1 MPKFEFV
8 SHAKP
13 SVFAYPAPYT
23 PPVKETVEKVKT
35 AVLSTTVRANARMKT
50 KEKEKGSDAM
60 ETVGVCSPSSED
72 WMLTV
77 ISDSLRMTS
86 MKRLRSQK
94 ATRRRTTRT
103 HLQRR
108 TSRHQKRC
116 QTLFV
121 SHQPSSGTL
130 NSPLLDDTNRSVKS
144 ALNLRPPWRLHAQ
157 PDRLPLSSMC
167 RAAVSS

>member
-60 ETVGVCSPSSED
+60 ETVG
-72 WMLTV
+72 LT
-77 ISDSLRMTS
+77 
-86 MKRLRSQK
+86 RLALK
-94 ATRRRTTRT
+94 AY
-103 HLQRR
+103 
-108 TSRHQKRC
+108 
-116 QTLFV
+116 
-121 SHQPSSGTL
+121 
-130 NSPLLDDTNRSVKS
+130 LD
-144 ALNLRPPWRLHAQ
+144 
-157 PDRLPLSSMC
+157 
-167 RAAVSS
+167 